1 MFVYKRDGRREEV
14 HFDKITARIKKL
26 CYELDQLVDPV
37 LISQKVV
44 QGVYPGVTTSELDEL
59 AAQTGTLHIMMSI
72 VSVSLP
78 CTDVKEVCAFECM
91 CCLVIS

>member
-37 LISQKVV
+37 RLRAPLLAEDIYNIVQEHKERLNSAIIYDRDFKYVPIRIEATIIS
-44 QGVYPGVTTSELDEL
+44 GSR
-59 AAQTGTLHIMMSI
+59 HS
-72 VSVSLP
+72 SVR
-78 CTDVKEVCAFECM
+78 
-91 CCLVIS
+91 IS